1 MTNGIRG
8 LDSPDWAAYYGRM
21 HKATFVAMA
30 NASGNIKGA
39 SWTRI
44 ARVLGCANQFVAS
57 NLAYWMA

>member
-1 MTNGIRG
+1 MKTEMRG
-8 LDSPDWAAYYGRM
+8 LGSDDWAAYYGLM

-30 NASGNIKGA
+30 NASGNIKRA